1 MNIIGNKGGLI
12 LQFTLYQKTFS
23 FVNVHLASG
32 AKKAGSRAD
41 MMGAALKN
49 ITLQKTADK
58 FEPDAVADFNFI
70 IGDLNSRFKSTY
82 TEHIDKV
89 SQSSAMIPQL
99 DELYE
104 MRFE

>member
-49 ITLQKTADK
+49 ITL
-58 FEPDAVADFNFI
+58 
-70 IGDLNSRFKSTY
+70 
-82 TEHIDKV
+82 
-89 SQSSAMIPQL
+89 
-99 DELYE
+99 
-104 MRFE
+104 